1 MAASTRIPF
10 PKADSSSSS
19 IRVSLKTN
27 GCGVSDLGFVTSEL
41 SGVKISKVDSFQP
54 VRPIFTKFLSCS
66 STCFLLSLFHC
77 LVLQLL
83 TWNIGSPTPKFT
95 FNGHLKGVNCIAYF
109 NSGDKIYLLSGS
121 DDITVK
127 AVGSIKGINQVV
139 FGFDKEFCIIKIMK
153 GRDSVL
159 SGQA

>member
-54 VRPIFTKFLSCS
+54 VRPIFTKFSPALQPVFSFL
-66 STCFLLSLFHC
+66 CFTVFEVAFNPNHSNIFTSLSLDGTI
-77 LVLQLL
+77 L

-109 NSGDKIYLLSGS
+109 NFGDKIYLLSGS
-121 DDITVK
+121 NDFTVK
-127 AVGSIKGINQVV
+127 IRRVKLDYESDIY
-139 FGFDKEFCIIKIMK
+139 
-153 GRDSVL
+153 
-159 SGQA
+159 